1 MSARFYEIDATMKRA
16 SGPKTPAGKARSAK
30 NARKH
35 GLNTAP
41 SAEDVAGWFN
51 LILNN
56 PAGAEEEPNSSDVR
70 RDAALRLAIAEA
82 CYHRAL
88 YLVEAPAHKT
98 SPGRQVHGGLA
109 LHLFELLTKVESLPA
124 GEVVDENDKQELK
137 LGVAVLK
144 FVDRAARREQ
154 RLFQRYLS
162 EARSKRKKA
171 LQAWCEFNRLQNIK
185 SRNELN
191 YNLKE
196 NI

>member
-1 MSARFYEIDATMKRA
+1 MKRA
-16 SGPKTPAGKARSAK
+16 SGPKTAKGKARSSK

-41 SAEDVAGWFN
+41 SAEDVFSWFN

-56 PAGAEEEPNSSDVR
+56 PVGAEEEPNSADAR

-88 YLVEAPAHKT
+88 YLVEAPPHKT

-109 LHLFELLTKVESLPA
+109 LHLFDLLTKVESLPA
-124 GEVVDENDKQELK
+124 REVDENDKQELK
-137 LGVAVLK
+137 LGVVVLK
-144 FVDRAARREQ
+144 FVERAARREQ

-162 EARSKRKKA
+162 EARSKRKKT
-171 LQAWCEFNRLQNIK
+171 LQAWCEFNRLQNTK
-185 SRNELN
+185 SRNELK
-191 YNLKE
+191 YNLRE

>member
-1 MSARFYEIDATMKRA
+1 MKRA
-16 SGPKTPAGKARSAK
+16 SGPKTAAGKARSAK

-41 SAEDVAGWFN
+41 SSENVFRWFN

-56 PAGAEEEPNSSDVR
+56 PAGAQEEPNSSDAR

-88 YLVEAPAHKT
+88 YLVEAPPHKT

-109 LHLFELLTKVESLPA
+109 LHLFDLLTTVESLPA
-124 GEVVDENDKQELK
+124 REVDENDKQELK

-144 FVDRAARREQ
+144 FIDRAARREQ

-162 EARSKRKKA
+162 EARSKRKKSTLGLVRVQSTA
-171 LQAWCEFNRLQNIK
+171 KHKIPKRTKIQFKGE
-185 SRNELN
+185 
-191 YNLKE
+191 YLKVC
-196 NI
+196 

>member
-1 MSARFYEIDATMKRA
+1 MSVRCCEIDATMKRA
-16 SGPKTPAGKARSAK
+16 SGPKTAKGKARSSK

-41 SAEDVAGWFN
+41 SAEDVFRWCN

-56 PAGAEEEPNSSDVR
+56 PLGAEEEPNSADAR

-88 YLVEAPAHKT
+88 YLVEAPPHKT

-109 LHLFELLTKVESLPA
+109 LHLFDLLTKVESLPA
-124 GEVVDENDKQELK
+124 REVDENDKQELK

-144 FVDRAARREQ
+144 FIDRAARREQ
-154 RLFQRYLS
+154 RLFQRYLG

-171 LQAWCEFNRLQNIK
+171 LLAWCEFNRLQNIK

-191 YNLKE
+191 HNLKE
-196 NI
+196 RI

>member
-1 MSARFYEIDATMKRA
+1 MKRA
-16 SGPKTPAGKARSAK
+16 SGPKTAAGKARSAK
-30 NARKH
+30 NAKKH

-41 SAEDVAGWFN
+41 SAEDVFRWFN

-56 PAGAEEEPNSSDVR
+56 PSGAEEEPNSSDAR
-70 RDAALRLAIAEA
+70 RDVALRLAIAEA

-88 YLVEAPAHKT
+88 YLVEAPPHKT

-109 LHLFELLTKVESLPA
+109 LHLFDLLTKVESVPA
-124 GEVVDENDKQELK
+124 GEVVDENDKQDLE

-154 RLFQRYLS
+154 RLFQRYLG

-185 SRNELN
+185 SRNELK
-191 YNLKE
+191 YNLRE

>member
-35 GLNTAP
+35 GLTTAP

-56 PAGAEEEPNSSDVR
+56 PPGVEEEPNSSDAR

-88 YLVEAPAHKT
+88 YLVEAPVHKT

-109 LHLFELLTKVESLPA
+109 LHLFDLLTKVESLPA

-144 FVDRAARREQ
+144 FIDRAARREQ
-154 RLFQRYLS
+154 RLFQRYLG

-171 LQAWCEFNRLQNIK
+171 LLAWCEFNRLQNIK

-191 YNLKE
+191 HSLKE
-196 NI
+196 SI